1 MKKATV
7 NAMIGMAIA
16 LIASLA
22 LATVVAAGP
31 IATLP

>member
-1 MKKATV
+1 MKKATTKAIIV
-7 NAMIGMAIA
+7 MAIA

-22 LATVVAAGP
+22 SVTAVAAGP